1 MKRDLLFSVL
11 AVTVLILTIVPVGAA
26 VFLLGFI
33 NGDSP
38 CVMCWEQ
45 RTGMAI
51 IALVGLFVLRYGPRP
66 RYIGMSVLVGAWGIF
81 MSVRH
86 TGMHAARDVGQGFS
100 VEIMGAHT
108 YTWALFIFWI
118 CVLTMG
124 ILLTVMKEMNVS
136 AGPRTL
142 RPLEKLAMGVFLVVI
157 AGNIVQAFASTGP
170 PPFMGQGDPIRF
182 SFNPKHWVWS
192 LDEWSPAPVSLRG
205 RWAIEKPDIVSV
217 PADPGAGP
225 LAGLP
230 MLSLKGQ
237 KRIGAPLRGSVNDL
251 AYDAGTDRFLITT
264 EHGIYLLDGTLSQVL
279 RYTIVDPGFSVD
291 LGRFSGAAFL
301 DDGTL
306 MALGEN
312 KSYVILREND
322 RADTGRNF
330 RYFLESF
337 DKFDEVFRSRLTTV
351 RARMMYTMSLAFDP
365 ATKSL
370 YTLTVPNSKVRKLV
384 VSRFDKLDM
393 TLSEEFAPVLSPES
407 GLQLSGAKRSLDELY
422 ITGAAVA
429 NRRLYALSAAYSTL
443 LVIDPVTHTVV
454 EAHGIQGISHPTGL
468 AIKGSDFYIVNSSG
482 DVFVIGSEAL

>member
-1 MKRDLLFSVL
+1 MKHNLIYTAL

-51 IALVGLFVLRYGPRP
+51 IALIGLFVLRYGPRP
-66 RYIGMSVLVGAWGIF
+66 KYIGMAVLVGAWGIF

-100 VEIMGAHT
+100 AEIMGAHT

-124 ILLTVMKEMNVS
+124 ILLMAMKE
-136 AGPRTL
+136 ADTTPGPRAL
-142 RPLEKLAMGVFLVVI
+142 KPLDKLAMGVFLVVI

-182 SFNPKHWVWS
+182 SFNPTHWVWS
-192 LDEWSPAPVSLRG
+192 LDEWSPAPLSLRG
-205 RWAIEKPDIVSV
+205 RWAIEKPDPASVSV
-217 PADPGAGP
+217 DSAAGP
-225 LAGLP
+225 LANLP
-230 MLSLKGQ
+230 MFSLKKQ
-237 KRIGAPLRGSVNDL
+237 KRIGGQLHGNVTDL
-251 AYDAGTDRFLITT
+251 AYDAGSDRFLVTT
-264 EHGIYLLDGTLSQVL
+264 DNGVYLLDGTLSQVL

-301 DDGTL
+301 DSRTV

-312 KSYVILREND
+312 KSYVILRED
-322 RADTGRNF
+322 DQADAGKNF

-337 DKFDEVFRSRLTTV
+337 DKFDELSRSRLTTV

-365 ATKSL
+365 ETKSL
-370 YTLTVPNSKVRKLV
+370 YTLTVPNSKTRKLV
-384 VSRFDKLDM
+384 VSRFDRRDM
-393 TLSEEFAPVLSPES
+393 TLSEEFTPSIAPES
-407 GLQLSGAKRSLDELY
+407 GLKLNGEKRSLDELY
-422 ITGAAVA
+422 VTGAAVA
-429 NRRLYALSAAYSTL
+429 GGRLYALSAAYNTL
-443 LVIDPVTHTVV
+443 LTIDPATHLVL
-454 EAHGIQGISHPTGL
+454 EAHGIQGLSHPTGL
-468 AIKGSDFYIVNSSG
+468 AIKGSDFYVVNSAG
-482 DVFVIGSEAL
+482 DVFIIG